1 MASDEG
7 RFGRTGELSPCWCP
21 PGFRPTVMRQ
31 QVRQYTYAYAAVAPA
46 LGKMCSLVLPY
57 ANTAMMNLFLA
68 QISIEFPDFLIILQ
82 VDRTAWHR
90 GKSLKVPENIRLLQ
104 QPPYTPQVMPVEHL
118 WDEIRKKHF
127 YNRVFKS
134 LTAVEDTLCE
144 ALNQLNAQ
152 PESLRSMTFFPHFR
166 ITV

>member
-1 MASDEG
+1 
-7 RFGRTGELSPCWCP
+7 
-21 PGFRPTVMRQ
+21 MRQ

-46 LGKMCSLVLPY
+46 LGKIMCSLVLPY

-68 QISIEFPDFLIILQ
+68 QISIEFPDYLIILQ
-82 VDRTAWHR
+82 VDRASWHR
-90 GKSLKVPENIRLLQ
+90 AKSLRVPENIRLLQ

-118 WDEIRKKHF
+118 WDDIREKYF

-134 LTAVEDTLCE
+134 LTVEDTLCE

-152 PESLRSMTFFPHFR
+152 PESLRSMTFFPHLK
-166 ITV
+166 ITL